1 MFSEQREQ
9 LRQALAAAGL
19 PPDAATRIANI
30 LGNSAQSMRHAGDV
44 TFDNTPADLRMVG
57 PQQRKL
63 RFPHLDFREGDPDHR
78 PKRTAP
84 SENKKE
90 KEPEPNVVQV
100 YAPQQYDANFR
111 VANGVLTEVTGDG
124 QSAAVNV
131 RNVVA
136 ARPPG
141 GLPLAM
147 LDSQANQFVGKAPRA
162 QVAAN
167 DGTAR
172 LDIQETGQEMLWNLQ
187 MLNRADYDVVTKIE
201 FIPGKG
207 LEITY
212 DRIKAWNQN
221 NERVETIPTVD
232 QPVVSEIVDDK
243 HGLRGRRR
251 TVTVLASAGQANT
264 FFNVYRVGK
273 FTGGWAAGA
282 TKTITQVW
290 PTSPS
295 TASVI
300 NLTQDVADTPSEKYV
315 LYAIRTRDA
324 VPTADTANDDPITT
338 QTNAPQFSVSGSIVE
353 VAGDPVAEY
362 YAIEIQPASECT
374 AFSSLNGKLVS
385 ALTGFNSTVPSALS
399 YITDSEGEDNCLVWR
414 SQLLTVVTDVALTE
428 FGLEVSKANVYVL
441 AAEAADPSLI
451 PITDCPTE
459 PA

>member
-1 MFSEQREQ
+1 
-9 LRQALAAAGL
+9 
-19 PPDAATRIANI
+19 
-30 LGNSAQSMRHAGDV
+30 
-44 TFDNTPADLRMVG
+44 
-57 PQQRKL
+57 
-63 RFPHLDFREGDPDHR
+63 
-78 PKRTAP
+78 
-84 SENKKE
+84 
-90 KEPEPNVVQV
+90 
-100 YAPQQYDANFR
+100 
-111 VANGVLTEVTGDG
+111 
-124 QSAAVNV
+124 
-131 RNVVA
+131 
-136 ARPPG
+136 
-141 GLPLAM
+141 
-147 LDSQANQFVGKAPRA
+147 
-162 QVAAN
+162 
-167 DGTAR
+167 
-172 LDIQETGQEMLWNLQ
+172 
-187 MLNRADYDVVTKIE
+187 VTKIE

-459 PA
+459 PV